1 MGDRREW
8 RGRDVGPGRERWEP
22 EEREL
27 RVLLE
32 RAVPRLPAPEGRL
45 RQVRERAVRT
55 GRRRR
60 TAGAAAAAVTGLVL
74 AGALLP
80 DALSGGSEA
89 VWPAAPVPSVTTRD
103 NAPDSRVGFSEV
115 AGLILRLPEHWQA
128 LQTPADLGHE
138 AQARGFASSQRLT
151 AYEQPCPAQGLDLGT
166 DPGGRDCLPVRAL
179 QRGGALLILVPRT
192 DSYLARKIQQPPVLY
207 RSDDPSPSCRKIH
220 GTTEYSGLLG
230 GTGAPYTAVSVSLC
244 VAGDAPATVADVRAM
259 ITGAE
264 FATTGV
270 PAAPTSAAP
279 AGPATPA
286 GSAAPA
292 TTKHP

>member
-1 MGDRREW
+1 M
-8 RGRDVGPGRERWEP
+8 
-22 EEREL
+22 
-27 RVLLE
+27 
-32 RAVPRLPAPEGRL
+32 
-45 RQVRERAVRT
+45 
-55 GRRRR
+55 
-60 TAGAAAAAVTGLVL
+60 L

-89 VWPAAPVPSVTTRD
+89 VWPAAPVPSVATRD
-103 NAPDSRVGFSEV
+103 NAPDTRVGFSEV
-115 AGLILRLPEHWQA
+115 AGLTLGLPEHWQA

-138 AQARGFASSQRLT
+138 AQARGFASSQRLI
-151 AYEQPCPAQGLDLGT
+151 AYEPPCPAQGLDLDPSQDPDPDLDPGSDSDSDLGT

-192 DSYLARKIQQPPVLY
+192 DGYLASKIQQPPVLY

-230 GTGAPYTAVSVSLC
+230 GTLAPYTAVSVSLC